1 MNNKPKL
8 LGTGGWILCVILPL
22 VIGALFSLLIPRPVV
37 GVIYL
42 NDAIASNSAQDMITQ
57 IIYARENSQV
67 RAVVLVLNTP
77 GGTVVDTESVYMELA
92 RLRQVKPV
100 VTMVEGMAAS
110 GGYYL
115 SVGTDYIYSKPSSY
129 VGNIGVIS
137 ILPDSPTVLEETYS
151 TGPYKLWG
159 SPRETVVR
167 QMEMLKQGFLKAV
180 QLGRGDA
187 LKVGPEVILRGQIY
201 SGVEALRMG
210 LVDELGAQSQAYE
223 KAAQLAHISHYQVKD
238 LRPLSGL
245 PAVSIYSFFMT
256 SQEGVQTQYPKVPGV
271 YLLYI
276 PPTEVQP

>member
-57 IIYARENSQV
+57 IIYARENSEV

-115 SVGTDYIYSKPSSY
+115 SAGTDYIYSKPSSY

-137 ILPDSPTVLEETYS
+137 TLPDSPTVLEETYS